1 MPGARSHGLC
11 PWQEDQMA
19 LGGGGSDQEDRCSQ
33 TRSGGHSQRAALGTA
48 RVPLPGDSL
57 NLRAPVPWRRY
68 CCSFCMGKGRPSAP
82 EAVAQGPCPA
92 SFCKAVFLSSLASQN
107 ECQCFRPGPQNLSPP
122 HLAT

>member
-57 NLRAPVPWRRY
+57 NLRAP
-68 CCSFCMGKGRPSAP
+68 MALAP
-82 EAVAQGPCPA
+82 LLLQLLHGQGEA
-92 SFCKAVFLSSLASQN
+92 
-107 ECQCFRPGPQNLSPP
+107 QCIGGGYPGPLSCI
-122 HLAT
+122 LLQSRLLVQSGLSE